1 MSHRCTGYITIEGK
15 EVEDVESFE
24 YLGSVRDKLSGTE
37 ANINRRLALARSA
50 FTRLQNIWRSGRF
63 SQNAKLRILH
73 ANVLSALLNGAEM
86 LRVTTIDL
94 NRLDLFHC
102 TRLRRVVRRFW
113 PNRLSNKELY

>member
-1 MSHRCTGYITIEGK
+1 M
-15 EVEDVESFE
+15 EDVESFE